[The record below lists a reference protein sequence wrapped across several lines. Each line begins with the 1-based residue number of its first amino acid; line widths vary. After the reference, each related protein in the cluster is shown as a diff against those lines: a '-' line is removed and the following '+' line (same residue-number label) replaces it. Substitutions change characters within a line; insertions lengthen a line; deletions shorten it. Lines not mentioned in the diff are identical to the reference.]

1 MKLRGIFVSAL
12 LLAAVTLSSC
22 AVSLT
27 EKDGALY
34 DKKNGITYVAAP
46 LCYEPQKTLDEV
58 YAKCG
63 KLKLELYEIDGLDPD
78 EWLSEKYEG
87 IGGVWHSDGAELPD
101 IDGFDADRMYICVEQ
116 TKTISLATVEDK
128 EVIDALVKV
137 FVDGETSSLV
147 QNGESYK
154 LKFESEKYPGLYYN
168 LLYVIGPDGKNYVY
182 DRETKRCVNVGDI
195 LKDYV
200 S

>member
-1 MKLRGIFVSAL
+1 MKLRIFFAAL
-12 LLAAVTLSSC
+12 FLLMAVTLSSC

-46 LCYEPQKTLDEV
+46 LCYEPKKTLDDV

-63 KLKLELYEIDGLDPD
+63 KLKLELYEIDGLSPD

-87 IGGVWHSDGAELPD
+87 IGGVWHSDGTELPD
-101 IDGFDADRMYICVEQ
+101 IAGFDADKVYICVEQ
-116 TKTISLATVEDK
+116 TKTVSIGTVDDK
-128 EVIDALVKV
+128 EVIDALVKA
-137 FVDGETSSLV
+137 FADGETSSLV

-168 LLYVIGPDGKNYVY
+168 LLYVIGSDGGNYVY